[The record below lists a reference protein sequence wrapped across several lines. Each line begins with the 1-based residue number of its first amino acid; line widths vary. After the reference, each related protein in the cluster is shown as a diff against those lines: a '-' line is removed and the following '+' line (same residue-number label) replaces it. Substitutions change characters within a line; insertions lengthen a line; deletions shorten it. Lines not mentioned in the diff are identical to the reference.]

1 MIFFVTGGVK
11 GGKSMFAQYC
21 AKLFN
26 SKDENSKLLYFA
38 TMIPT
43 DNEDLKR
50 IDRHIKDRSGWGFET
65 IEEGKDVTNVFD
77 KLCGNEIILF
87 DSITAVV
94 QNNIF
99 DGFDVNHDFDADK
112 FSQSLYELSNRV
124 KHIIFVSDYIFSD
137 AFLYDDLTDMFRSKL
152 GRVHV
157 NVAEF
162 ADVVLECSFSNMKV
176 WKNTQNFDFNEVKEK
191 YYNNYNHLKYSDI

>member
-1 MIFFVTGGVK
+1 M
-11 GGKSMFAQYC
+11 
-21 AKLFN
+21 
-26 SKDENSKLLYFA
+26 
-38 TMIPT
+38 
-43 DNEDLKR
+43 
-50 IDRHIKDRSGWGFET
+50 
-65 IEEGKDVTNVFD
+65 
-77 KLCGNEIILF
+77 
-87 DSITAVV
+87 
-94 QNNIF
+94 
-99 DGFDVNHDFDADK
+99 NHDFDADK
-112 FSQSLYELSNRV
+112 FSQSLQELSNRV

-176 WKNTQNFDFNEVKEK
+176 WKNIQNFDLDEVKEK